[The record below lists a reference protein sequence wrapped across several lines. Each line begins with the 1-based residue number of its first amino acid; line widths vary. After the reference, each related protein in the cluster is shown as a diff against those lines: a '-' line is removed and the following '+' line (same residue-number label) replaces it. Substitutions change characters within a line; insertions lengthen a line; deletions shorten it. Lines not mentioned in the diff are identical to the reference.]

1 MYKCVN
7 NPNKNP
13 LSKFFT
19 FSKSIHNYKTRKAL
33 NEDLAIPKPR
43 NEQVKRSLIFSGPI
57 IWNKINLETRK
68 LNLFYIKKH
77 FKDNLYF

>member
-7 NPNKNP
+7 NPNENP

-43 NEQVKRSLIFSGPI
+43 TEQFKRSRLWPY
-57 IWNKINLETRK
+57 NLEQDKFGNPQTK
-68 LNLFYIKKH
+68 LVLF
-77 FKDNLYF
+77 

>member
-7 NPNKNP
+7 NPNENP
-13 LSKFFT
+13 LSKYFT

-43 NEQVKRSLIFSGPI
+43 TEQFKRSLIFSGPI

-68 LNLFYIKKH
+68 LNLFYFKKH
-77 FKDNLYF
+77 FKNNLYF